1 MSTTPEDLHYAA
13 THEWLR
19 LESDGT
25 VTLGITDHAQEAL
38 GDIVYLELPA
48 EGAQLTAGQVAGV
61 VESVKAAS
69 DYHAPVSGTVIQVNE
84 GLTDAPEGINTHPYQ
99 SWFYRMQP
107 ANPAEI
113 EQLLDAAG
121 YARQCGDA

>member
-1 MSTTPEDLHYAA
+1 MSIAPEELRYAP

-19 LESDGT
+19 LEADGT
-25 VTLGITDHAQEAL
+25 VTLGITNHAQEAL
-38 GDIVYLELPA
+38 GDIVYLELP
-48 EGAQLTAGQVAGV
+48 EPDSQLSAGQVAGV

-69 DYHAPVSGTVIQVNE
+69 DYHAPISGTVTEVNE
-84 GLTDAPEGINTHPYQ
+84 GLVDAPEGINTHPYE

-107 ANPAEI
+107 ASPAEI

-121 YARQCGDA
+121 YLKQCTA

>member
-1 MSTTPEDLHYAA
+1 MSTLPEELRYAA

-19 LESDGT
+19 LETDGT

-38 GDIVYLELPA
+38 GDIVYLELPT
-48 EGAQLTAGQVAGV
+48 EGAQLSAGQVAGV

-69 DYHAPVSGTVIQVNE
+69 DYHAPISGTVIQVNE

-113 EQLLDAAG
+113 EQLLDDAG
-121 YARQCGDA
+121 YLKQCGA

>member
-1 MSTTPEDLHYAA
+1 MNTTPAELRYAA

-19 LESDGT
+19 LETDGT

-38 GDIVYLELPA
+38 GDIVYLELPT
-48 EGAQLTAGQVAGV
+48 EGAQLSAGQVAGV

-69 DYHAPVSGTVIQVNE
+69 DYHAPISGTVIQVNE

-121 YARQCGDA
+121 YLKQCGA

>member
-1 MSTTPEDLHYAA
+1 MNTPEDLRYAA

-19 LESDGT
+19 VESDGT

-38 GDIVYLELPA
+38 GDIVYLELPE
-48 EGAQLTAGQVAGV
+48 EGAQLQAGQVAGV

-69 DYHAPVSGTVIQVNE
+69 DYHAPVSGKVIQVNE

-107 ANPAEI
+107 AEPAEI

-121 YARQCGDA
+121 YNKRCTAQ

>member
-1 MSTTPEDLHYAA
+1 MSTAPEELRYAT

-19 LESDGT
+19 LEADGT

-48 EGAQLTAGQVAGV
+48 QGAQLTAGQVAGV
-61 VESVKAAS
+61 VESVKSAS
-69 DYHAPVSGTVIQVNE
+69 DYHAPVSGTVLKVNE
-84 GLTDAPEGINTHPYQ
+84 GLADVPESINTHPYQ
-99 SWFYRMQP
+99 SWFYRLQP
-107 ANPAEI
+107 DNLAEL

-121 YARQCGDA
+121 YQKHCSA

>member
-1 MSTTPEDLHYAA
+1 MSTLPEELRYAA

-19 LESDGT
+19 LETDGT

-38 GDIVYLELPA
+38 GDIVYLELPT
-48 EGAQLTAGQVAGV
+48 EGAQLSAGQVAGV

-69 DYHAPVSGTVIQVNE
+69 DYHAPISGTVIQVNE

-121 YARQCGDA
+121 YLKQCGA

>member
-1 MSTTPEDLHYAA
+1 MSKLPEDLRYAP
-13 THEWLR
+13 THEWLL

-48 EGAQLTAGQVAGV
+48 VGARLTAGQVAGV

-69 DYHAPVSGTVIQVNE
+69 DYHAPISGTVTEVNE

-99 SWFYRMQP
+99 SWFYRMKP

-113 EQLLDAAG
+113 EALLDAAG
-121 YARQCGDA
+121 YRKQCGE

>member
-1 MSTTPEDLHYAA
+1 MNTTPAELRYAA

-19 LESDGT
+19 LEADGT

-48 EGAQLTAGQVAGV
+48 EGAKLAAGQVAGV

-69 DYHAPVSGTVIQVNE
+69 DYHAPVSGTVIQTNE

-107 ANPAEI
+107 DNPAEI

-121 YARQCGDA
+121 YRQQCGE

>member
-1 MSTTPEDLHYAA
+1 MNTTPAELRYAA

-19 LESDGT
+19 LEADGT

-48 EGAQLTAGQVAGV
+48 VGAKLAAGQVAGV

-69 DYHAPVSGTVIQVNE
+69 DYHAPVSGTVIQTNE

-121 YARQCGDA
+121 YLKQCGA

>member
-1 MSTTPEDLHYAA
+1 MSTAPEELRYAA

-19 LESDGT
+19 LEADGT
-25 VTLGITDHAQEAL
+25 VTIGITDHAQEAL
-38 GDIVYLELPA
+38 GDIVYLELP
-48 EGAQLTAGQVAGV
+48 EQGAQLTAGQIAGV

-69 DYHAPVSGTVIQVNE
+69 DYHAPVSGTVTEINE
-84 GLTDAPEGINTHPYQ
+84 GLEDAPEGINTHPYQ

-107 ANPAEI
+107 SDPAQI

-121 YARQCGDA
+121 YLRQCTA

>member
-1 MSTTPEDLHYAA
+1 MSTAPEELRYAA
-13 THEWLR
+13 THEWLH
-19 LESDGT
+19 LEADGT
-25 VTLGITDHAQEAL
+25 VTLGITDHAQAAL
-38 GDIVYLELPA
+38 GDIVYLELP
-48 EGAQLTAGQVAGV
+48 EQGSQLTAGQVAGV

-69 DYHAPVSGTVIQVNE
+69 DYHAPISGTVTEVNE
-84 GLTDAPEGINTHPYQ
+84 GLVDAPEGINTHPYQ

-121 YARQCGDA
+121 YLKQCTA

>member
-1 MSTTPEDLHYAA
+1 MSNLPEDLRYAA
-13 THEWLR
+13 THEWLH

-38 GDIVYLELPA
+38 GDIVYLELPEA
-48 EGAQLTAGQVAGV
+48 GSQLKAGQVAGV

-69 DYHAPVSGTVIQVNE
+69 DYHAPISGTVTEVNE
-84 GLTDAPEGINTHPYQ
+84 GLVDAPEGINTHPYQ
-99 SWFYRMQP
+99 SWFYRMKP
-107 ANPAEI
+107 SDPAEI

-121 YARQCGDA
+121 YRKQCGE

>member
-1 MSTTPEDLHYAA
+1 M
-13 THEWLR
+13 
-19 LESDGT
+19 
-25 VTLGITDHAQEAL
+25 
-38 GDIVYLELPA
+38 
-48 EGAQLTAGQVAGV
+48 

-121 YARQCGDA
+121 YARQCGDT

>member
-1 MSTTPEDLHYAA
+1 MSIAPEELRYAA

-19 LESDGT
+19 LEADGT
-25 VTLGITDHAQEAL
+25 VTLGITHHAQEAL
-38 GDIVYLELPA
+38 GDIVYLELP
-48 EGAQLTAGQVAGV
+48 EQGSQLTAGQVAGV

-69 DYHAPVSGTVIQVNE
+69 DYHAPISGTVTEVNE
-84 GLTDAPEGINTHPYQ
+84 GLVDAPEGINTHP
-99 SWFYRMQP
+99 YRMQP

-121 YARQCGDA
+121 YLKQCTA

>member
-1 MSTTPEDLHYAA
+1 MNTTPAELRYAA

-19 LESDGT
+19 LEADGT

-48 EGAQLTAGQVAGV
+48 VGAKLAAGQVAGV

-69 DYHAPVSGTVIQVNE
+69 DYHAPVSGTVIQTNE

-107 ANPAEI
+107 ANPDEI

-121 YARQCGDA
+121 YRQQCGE

>member
-1 MSTTPEDLHYAA
+1 MSNLPEDLSYAA

-19 LESDGT
+19 LESDGS

-48 EGAQLTAGQVAGV
+48 AGAQLKAGQVAGV

-69 DYHAPVSGTVIQVNE
+69 DYHAPISGTVTEVNE
-84 GLTDAPEGINTHPYQ
+84 GLVDAPEGINTHPYQ

-107 ANPAEI
+107 SNPAEI
-113 EQLLDAAG
+113 EALLDAAG
-121 YARQCGDA
+121 YRKQCGE

>member
-1 MSTTPEDLHYAA
+1 MSTLPEELRYAA

-19 LESDGT
+19 LETDGT

-38 GDIVYLELPA
+38 GDIVYLELPT
-48 EGAQLTAGQVAGV
+48 EGAQLSAGQVAGV

-69 DYHAPVSGTVIQVNE
+69 DYHAPISGTVIQVNE

-107 ANPAEI
+107 AKPAEI

-121 YARQCGDA
+121 YLKQCGA

>member
-1 MSTTPEDLHYAA
+1 MTTTPEELHYAA

-19 LESDGT
+19 LEADGT

-38 GDIVYLELPA
+38 GDIVYLELPE
-48 EGAQLTAGQVAGV
+48 EGTQLAAGQVAGV

-84 GLTDAPEGINTHPYQ
+84 GLIDAPEGINSHPYQ

-107 ANPAEI
+107 SSPAEL
-113 EQLLDAAG
+113 EQLLDATG
-121 YARQCGDA
+121 YRKQCGD

>member
-48 EGAQLTAGQVAGV
+48 EGAQLAAGQVAGV

>member
-1 MSTTPEDLHYAA
+1 MSTAPEELRYAA

-19 LESDGT
+19 LEDDGT
-25 VTLGITDHAQEAL
+25 VTLGITDHAQAAL
-38 GDIVYLELPA
+38 GDIVFLELP
-48 EGAQLTAGQVAGV
+48 GQGSQLTAGQMAGV

-84 GLTDAPEGINTHPYQ
+84 GLVDAPEGINTHPYQ

-107 ANPAEI
+107 DDPTEI
-113 EQLLDAAG
+113 EQLLDAAS
-121 YARQCGDA
+121 YQEQCTA

>member
-1 MSTTPEDLHYAA
+1 MNTTPAELRYAA

-19 LESDGT
+19 LEADGT

-48 EGAQLTAGQVAGV
+48 VGAKLAAGQVAGV

-69 DYHAPVSGTVIQVNE
+69 DYHAPVSGTVIQTNE

-107 ANPAEI
+107 DNPAEI

-121 YARQCGDA
+121 YLKQCGA